1 MYLSVLNIILF
12 FLVIF
17 IIMLSILYITDKSKV
32 SHYNLYISFL
42 KFCIQIV
49 CFTFFGQIFGLL
61 SSIFICE
68 NNSSIID
75 ESLKCRSG
83 FWFYIDS
90 ILCSI
95 CLIFIVYYS
104 FSSILLFYKPNFIM
118 EENDTLKKTNSIP
131 ELILFAN
138 KIIFTITLY
147 STRYNANFHWI
158 ILITLFISTLINA
171 SCLFYYN
178 NYENEILSR
187 LNKCLSLILFW
198 SICCLILGKILQN
211 FDFDGILHLFCFGG
225 IIIILYSIYY
235 KGDINEFYLIDFNVI
250 NNSQKKLKYIKDL
263 LQLIKNK
270 EKCRESFI
278 IFNTLILLK
287 EENCINKNCKV
298 KKYLLLSQKG
308 LESDYILYQYCQ
320 QLFELSIRQFPND
333 VILKANYIIYLVVQ
347 MSKKRLAQKILNTMQ
362 KEPFGFQNNYI
373 IYCCKKYIERYASL
387 SKNNFEEE
395 NINIMQS
402 FEYEKIFNIFKNNLS
417 KVSCLYY
424 EFWSSLYKSHLQGT
438 EDFSKLNDIG
448 EKLNS
453 LIDEIG
459 KKFDQLHRVKNDDV
473 EVLNLYSGFLKNI
486 LNNNNKHDEL
496 KNIIDSLS
504 NVDKIQDKEID
515 FTNFDLKFLNN
526 SDEYKYIIISA
537 EEESLGIILNLSL
550 NVCQIFGYNK
560 NELIG
565 KEVSVLL
572 PELFHKQ
579 FKLYLIQYTNKV
591 KTKFYELLS
600 HNKDYYPEILE
611 DFIHG
616 KNKSKYLIPLY
627 IKFFFA
633 QTEENE
639 YIYVIDLALENNL
652 TINKRYSSFGLNRL
666 NSISNSKEAQSFG
679 YCCVLTDFYFNI
691 QTFTPNCQELLGLNS
706 NALNANIDITNF
718 IEQFKEE
725 LEKMIYEENANE
737 LSKYE
742 KSDINLINYGELIKS
757 HLNST
762 YKTSYAPNH
771 IPSNKKIMF
780 KRYIAEKKYSELCFI
795 SWKFNDLIQALMGN
809 QNINSNI
816 SLSDR
821 SNNNKVKQKNEQNNN
836 NNAHNNI
843 IDKSNFLNEN
853 TKEKYFLLVIK
864 KVVVNGKQVGYK
876 FFFRREKFKCV
887 EEEPLSSNKENNTHL
902 NIKLNRSLKKVNVT
916 FKSNNGEGEG
926 SSNINDTSNIE
937 NEEVIH
943 NCKTEKK
950 EKLSQLSKSINNKKE
965 EGTIK
970 EDPANGGKKLEE
982 SSTIE
987 RKCSS
992 P

>member
-1 MYLSVLNIILF
+1 
-12 FLVIF
+12 
-17 IIMLSILYITDKSKV
+17 MLSILYITDKSKV

-147 STRYNANFHWI
+147 STRYNASYHWM
-158 ILITLFISTLINA
+158 ILIILFISTLINA

-178 NYENEILSR
+178 NYENVILSR

-211 FDFDGILHLFCFGG
+211 FGFNGILHLFCFGL
-225 IIIILYSIYY
+225 IIIILYVIYY
-235 KGDINEFYLIDFNVI
+235 KGDINEFYSIDFKLI
-250 NNSQKKLKYIKDL
+250 NTSQKKLKYIKDL

-417 KVSCLYY
+417 KASCLYY

-579 FKLYLIQYTNKV
+579 FK
-591 KTKFYELLS
+591 
-600 HNKDYYPEILE
+600 
-611 DFIHG
+611 
-616 KNKSKYLIPLY
+616 
-627 IKFFFA
+627 
-633 QTEENE
+633 
-639 YIYVIDLALENNL
+639 
-652 TINKRYSSFGLNRL
+652 
-666 NSISNSKEAQSFG
+666 
-679 YCCVLTDFYFNI
+679 NI
-691 QTFTPNCQELLGLNS
+691 
-706 NALNANIDITNF
+706 
-718 IEQFKEE
+718 
-725 LEKMIYEENANE
+725 
-737 LSKYE
+737 
-742 KSDINLINYGELIKS
+742 
-757 HLNST
+757 
-762 YKTSYAPNH
+762 
-771 IPSNKKIMF
+771 
-780 KRYIAEKKYSELCFI
+780 
-795 SWKFNDLIQALMGN
+795 
-809 QNINSNI
+809 
-816 SLSDR
+816 
-821 SNNNKVKQKNEQNNN
+821 
-836 NNAHNNI
+836 
-843 IDKSNFLNEN
+843 
-853 TKEKYFLLVIK
+853 
-864 KVVVNGKQVGYK
+864 
-876 FFFRREKFKCV
+876 
-887 EEEPLSSNKENNTHL
+887 
-902 NIKLNRSLKKVNVT
+902 
-916 FKSNNGEGEG
+916 
-926 SSNINDTSNIE
+926 
-937 NEEVIH
+937 
-943 NCKTEKK
+943 
-950 EKLSQLSKSINNKKE
+950 
-965 EGTIK
+965 
-970 EDPANGGKKLEE
+970 
-982 SSTIE
+982 
-987 RKCSS
+987 
-992 P
+992 